1 MNKKKLQIKYSLLQ
15 GLYWGLFGITIS
27 FVNSYLYGL
36 GLDTDLIGISIS
48 LATALAALCQMVLGK
63 KLNSS
68 KNINWNNILK
78 VLLNIRLGANLILMT
93 TSDKTI
99 SLIMFGIAVFC
110 LQAMLPFVN
119 LASFDYEKEGI
130 ELNFGLARGFGS
142 LFFAGIVYVLGSLVA
157 QRGIYTIL
165 LAGLIVGILMFMV
178 LLSMPASKK
187 EGKIAESSY
196 ASKGLVYFYRR
207 YPSFMVMQVAFIL
220 IMAFHNNV
228 NAFLLQVINRAGGGN
243 KELGVALF
251 IAALCELPIMFF
263 YFKIREKL
271 SSEKL
276 LQICSVFFIIKG
288 LIFFLAK
295 SIGGVYLAQFLQLL
309 TFAIFISASVY
320 YAKDK
325 LDAEDQA
332 QGQTLVGASSTIGSV
347 VGSLSGGF
355 LIKNFGMDKNLI
367 FIIVIASLSALTVFL
382 STVKDKRI

>member
-1 MNKKKLQIKYSLLQ
+1 MNKKKLQTQYNLLQ

-27 FVNSYLYGL
+27 FLNSYLYGL
-36 GLDTDLIGISIS
+36 GLDTDLIGVSVS
-48 LATALAALCQMVLGK
+48 LATALAAFCQMVLGK
-63 KLNSS
+63 KLNSN
-68 KNINWNNILK
+68 KKINWNNILK
-78 VLLNIRLGANLILMT
+78 VLLTIRLGANLILMT

-119 LASFDYEKEGI
+119 LASFDYEEEGI

-165 LAGLIVGILMFMV
+165 LAGLIVGILMFIV
-178 LLSMPASKK
+178 LISMPASKK
-187 EGKIAESSY
+187 EVKIAESSY
-196 ASKGLVYFYRR
+196 ASKGLGYFYRR

-263 YFKIREKL
+263 YSKIREKL

-325 LDAEDQA
+325 LEPEDQA

>member
-48 LATALAALCQMVLGK
+48 LATALAALCQMALGK

-78 VLLNIRLGANLILMT
+78 VLLTIRLGANLILMT

-119 LASFDYEKEGI
+119 LASFDYEEEGI

-165 LAGLIVGILMFMV
+165 LAGLIVGILMFIV
-178 LLSMPASKK
+178 LISMPASKK
-187 EGKIAESSY
+187 EGEIAESSY
-196 ASKGLVYFYRR
+196 ASKGLGYFYRR

-276 LQICSVFFIIKG
+276 LQICSVFFVIKG
-288 LIFFLAK
+288 LIFYLAK
-295 SIGGVYLAQFLQLL
+295 SIEGVYLAQFLQLL

>member
-1 MNKKKLQIKYSLLQ
+1 MNKQKLQTQYSLLQ

-48 LATALAALCQMVLGK
+48 LATALAAFCQMVLGK
-63 KLNSS
+63 KLNTSR
-68 KNINWNNILK
+68 KINWNNILK
-78 VLLNIRLGANLILMT
+78 VLLAIRLMANLILMT

-99 SLIMFGIAVFC
+99 SLITFGIAVFC

-119 LASFDYEKEGI
+119 LASFDYEEEGI

-142 LFFAGIVYVLGSLVA
+142 LFFAGIVYVLGGLVA

-165 LAGLIVGILMFMV
+165 LAGLIVGILMFIV
-178 LLSMPASKK
+178 LISMPASKK
-187 EGKIAESSY
+187 EGKLAQSSDT
-196 ASKGLVYFYRR
+196 SKGLRYFYRK
-207 YPSFMVMQVAFIL
+207 YPSFMVMQIAFIL

-228 NAFLLQVINRAGGGN
+228 NAYLLQILNRAGGGN

-251 IAALCELPIMFF
+251 IAALCELPVMFF
-263 YFKIREKL
+263 YSKIRERL

-276 LQICSVFFIIKG
+276 LLIAATFFVIKG
-288 LIFFLAK
+288 LIFYLAT

-320 YAKDK
+320 YAKDR

-332 QGQTLVGASSTIGSV
+332 QGQTLVGASSTAGSV

-367 FIIVIASLSALTVFL
+367 FIIVIAILSTLTVLF
-382 STVKDKRI
+382 STARDKRI